1 MSDNQTN
8 RLNEVLGEIEDELRG
23 IQSAKE
29 QVDAVLG
36 ANTELSQA
44 LSSLSVS
51 LAETIAVTK
60 ASYESTADL
69 LDHRTT
75 AMSKASRSF
84 DEMAKARVETFE
96 NHARGSQDKIT
107 QHLKQQTDENLRVI
121 TGAVDKGIKEISTAV
136 NPLID
141 SLGISSGELKDLYQK
156 SSSEQIQQSSNLLKK
171 ADEIAAQALSIQDEI
186 AKIIAVDWGATRQD
200 IERIDAATIELKEI
214 ALSQAAKEK
223 KQFQIT
229 IGGLGACLVIGI
241 ICLVKLF
248 TM

>member
-75 AMSKASRSF
+75 AMSSF
-84 DEMAKARVETFE
+84 F
-96 NHARGSQDKIT
+96 
-107 QHLKQQTDENLRVI
+107 
-121 TGAVDKGIKEISTAV
+121 
-136 NPLID
+136 
-141 SLGISSGELKDLYQK
+141 
-156 SSSEQIQQSSNLLKK
+156 
-171 ADEIAAQALSIQDEI
+171 
-186 AKIIAVDWGATRQD
+186 
-200 IERIDAATIELKEI
+200 
-214 ALSQAAKEK
+214 
-223 KQFQIT
+223 
-229 IGGLGACLVIGI
+229 
-241 ICLVKLF
+241 
-248 TM
+248 